1 MLSAAVVL
9 HCLYSICS
17 TTTTTTTAVTK
28 DKTLTCAAAVV
39 VVTAVATRGRVLD
52 NLVDK
57 AHLVAPKLCLLPG
70 LAAAAA
76 VVVAVSVVHSQGVVL
91 VTVVGAAVVAT
102 GVGNVTA
109 LRVRVRRVVD
119 EVVVVKGRLS
129 FSLVLNDVRL
139 PKVQLL
145 LSLCLLGCQLQYSQV
160 AALVVLVLAVVSDAR
175 VPQNGAR
182 LLLLLLMLLMLK

>member
-1 MLSAAVVL
+1 MLSAGVVL

-17 TTTTTTTAVTK
+17 TTTTTAVTK
-28 DKTLTCAAAVV
+28 DKTLTCAAAVVV

-70 LAAAAA
+70 LAAA

-109 LRVRVRRVVD
+109 LRVRVRRRVVD

-182 LLLLLLMLLMLK
+182 LLLLLLMLK